1 MSKMFLIKLK
11 HRKEEVEAGAGRN
24 METLFKYA
32 GRELESQ
39 SPPGVEY
46 GEGCEGQQEELLQVH
61 QPQKEDQGNLNEV
74 GELLTRDLENS
85 KVVNAFLA
93 SIFAGSTG
101 LQKSQ
106 TPEIRRRVRSSGDL
120 SLVEEN
126 HTRKHLNWTYI

>member
-1 MSKMFLIKLK
+1 
-11 HRKEEVEAGAGRN
+11 

-32 GRELESQ
+32 ERELESQ

-46 GEGCEGQQEELLQVH
+46 VKGCEGQQEELLQVH
-61 QPQKEDQGNLNEV
+61 QPQKEDQGNLNGA
-74 GELLTRDLENS
+74 GELLTRDPENS

-106 TPEIRRRVRSSGDL
+106 TPEIRGRVRSNGDL

-126 HTRKHLNWTYI
+126 RTRKHLNWT